1 MTEAGHVVVGT
12 DGHVVSTETHGV
24 TTLRWQAR
32 TMDRVN
38 PGVGTQFTAAFESSL
53 PAPQAVF
60 GTGPVCPSLRAV
72 DSRQALISA
81 CVRWLFFWNMSAIV
95 PVTCGAAIDV
105 PPIVRYGSPP
115 ELSAL
120 ADMIISPG
128 AATVGAARP
137 SRVGPRLELLER
149 LPTPAPRV
157 T

>member
-1 MTEAGHVVVGT
+1 MTDVGHVLDGTEGHVVI
-12 DGHVVSTETHGV
+12 TEMHGV
-24 TTLRWQAR
+24 TTLSWQAP
-32 TMDRVN
+32 TIDRVN

-60 GTGPVCPSLRAV
+60 GTGPVCASVRAV
-72 DSRQALISA
+72 DSRHALISS

-105 PPIVRYGSPP
+105 PPMVRYGSPP

-120 ADMIISPG
+120 ADMIICPG

-137 SRVGPRLELLER
+137 SRVGPRLELPER